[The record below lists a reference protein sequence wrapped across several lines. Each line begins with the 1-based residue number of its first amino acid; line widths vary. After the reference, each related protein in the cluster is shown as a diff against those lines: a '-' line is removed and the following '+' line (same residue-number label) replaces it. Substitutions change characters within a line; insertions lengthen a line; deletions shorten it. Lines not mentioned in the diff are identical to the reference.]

1 MAKRSLLVGF
11 LCLAVLPVLSAGGWS
26 ELGGGALLAATDEWG
41 VEQLVVEADSFDF
54 EYRGGRGPTMRIEAY
69 GSADNRPQ
77 IVRDGA
83 LVRISLAERVRIAAA
98 VRGRIVVYGP
108 AMVDIEAH
116 SGAGAI
122 LLESVVAP
130 RLALRSSTGNISVES
145 VEADIDLQTDAGSIT
160 VVDSAG
166 SKRIV
171 TDSGDISISTSSGDM
186 FLRSAIGRINL
197 WDVTGALDVETA
209 SGPIEIM
216 GLSLREHGRVESR
229 SGRIE
234 VIFAHDLDQLSFD
247 VSSDSG
253 TIQIGEE
260 VWDAGQSVRYQPGDD
275 LPDSAAQRIPFTGK
289 SGSSNQL
296 YR

>member
-1 MAKRSLLVGF
+1 MAKRSLLAGL
-11 LCLAVLPVLSAGGWS
+11 LCLALLTALSAGGWS

-54 EYRGGRGPTMRIEAY
+54 EYRGGGGPAMRIEAY
-69 GSADNRPQ
+69 GPADDRPQ

-108 AMVDIEAH
+108 AMVDIEVH
-116 SGAGAI
+116 SRAGAI
-122 LLESVVAP
+122 LLQSVVAP
-130 RLALRSSTGNISVES
+130 RLALRSSTGKISVES
-145 VEADIDLQTDAGSIT
+145 VEADIELQTDAGNIT

-166 SKRIV
+166 SKRVV
-171 TDSGDISISTSSGDM
+171 TDSGDIAISTSSGDM
-186 FLRSAIGRINL
+186 FLRSAIGRVNL
-197 WDVTGALDVETA
+197 WDVTGALDVETD
-209 SGPIEIM
+209 SGPIEVV
-216 GLSLREHGRVESR
+216 GLSLREHGRVVSE

-234 VIFAHDLDQLSFD
+234 VIFAHDLDQLIFD
-247 VSSDSG
+247 VSSESG

-260 VWDAGQSVRYQPGDD
+260 VWDSGENVTYRPGDD
-275 LPDSAAQRIPFTGK
+275 RPDSGAQRLPFIGM